1 MPNWRAIVAGRAT
14 TLPARSS
21 AGDHRTMAKGVEK
34 PKTKNKDKL
43 TIQEKQKKKKEKQEK
58 KGK

>member
-1 MPNWRAIVAGRAT
+1 LRGGRGG
-14 TLPARSS
+14 ARYNS
-21 AGDHRTMAKGVEK
+21 AGATERTHGELSTMAKGVEK

-43 TIQEKQKKKKEKQEK
+43 TIQEKQKKKKEKKES